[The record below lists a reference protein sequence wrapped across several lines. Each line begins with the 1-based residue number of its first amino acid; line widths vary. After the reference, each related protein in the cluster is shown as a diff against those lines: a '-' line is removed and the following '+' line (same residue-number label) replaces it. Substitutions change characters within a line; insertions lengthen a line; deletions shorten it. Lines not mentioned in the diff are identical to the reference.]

1 MEALALISC
10 RRRRPASIFLCG
22 VHFQPLAFCMNVVV
36 FVALE
41 EEEEAFVVSDV
52 VV

>member
-10 RRRRPASIFLCG
+10 RRRRPASFFS
-22 VHFQPLAFCMNVVV
+22 VRYFFQPLAFCMNVVV